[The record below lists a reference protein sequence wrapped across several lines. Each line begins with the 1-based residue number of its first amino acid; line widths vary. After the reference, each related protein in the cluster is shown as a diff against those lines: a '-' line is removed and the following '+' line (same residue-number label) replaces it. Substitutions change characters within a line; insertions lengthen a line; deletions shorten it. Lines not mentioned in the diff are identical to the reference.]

1 MTENITR
8 EDGYTMDKTGNNRYT
23 PAFVPQQDS
32 NEKNWALIFIGRNL
46 LMKKTGDKLS
56 IPEINELHCITPFD
70 KTFMYIGT
78 YDGHGCYCKKLNDDI
93 VLPENLTL
101 LDIKEITKQSG
112 DSGLFLLAGA
122 ANHIL
127 HWSSVNKYC
136 GCCGN
141 KTEDKKDERAKIC
154 PNCGNII
161 YPRISPAT
169 ITAVFC
175 GDQILLA
182 HNSHFKKE
190 LYSLIAGF
198 VEPGETLEQC
208 VEREIRE
215 EVGIKVKN
223 IRYFSSQP
231 WPFPDSLMMAFTAEY
246 ESGEIT
252 VDNCEILDA
261 GWYRADSLPEIPSA
275 DSIAGKIIRWYR
287 DQYQGEQK

>member
-1 MTENITR
+1 MENTA
-8 EDGYTMDKTGNNRYT
+8 NNKYT
-23 PAFVPQQDS
+23 PAFLPQLNS
-32 NEKNWALIFIGRNL
+32 KENSWALIFVGRNL

-56 IPEINELHCITPFD
+56 IPETNELDCIIADD
-70 KTFMYIGT
+70 KSLEYIGT
-78 YDGHGCYCKKLNDDI
+78 YAGHGCFCKKLSDET
-93 VLPENLTL
+93 VLQENLSL
-101 LDIKEITKQSG
+101 VDLKDITKLSG

-127 HWSSVNKYC
+127 HWRSVNKYC

-141 KTEDKKDERAKIC
+141 KTEDKKDERTKIC
-154 PNCGNII
+154 PYCGNII

-169 ITAVFC
+169 ITAVFR

-182 HNSHFKKE
+182 HNSHFKKD

-252 VDNCEILDA
+252 VDNCEIIDA
-261 GWYRADSLPEIPSA
+261 GWYKAESLPEIPSA
-275 DSIAGKIIRWYR
+275 DSIAGKMIRWYR
-287 DQYQGEQK
+287 DQYQDEKKQED